1 MPKAGFA
8 RWDEDDAFGLYDER
22 PSRHARRRRLPWL
35 RMGFFSALCVAGLVF
50 FAQDH
55 RPKNPETG
63 SPETG
68 SLETRSFET
77 RSFGLKTPELRQ
89 QTAAPVP
96 PPVLTAPT
104 PVWRQIPPQ
113 PVLYAFERNADPV
126 AMTARQ
132 HAGGAREDT
141 LILGAFGQE
150 RYAHVALAHNPAG
163 PLAEPARSFFV
174 ELVRRSAEAG
184 LSVVRYPQSHAV
196 ATKFGPVEAAPVT
209 LAAAA
214 EQPCLAFRFAD
225 PAAGFGLQGWL
236 CGSEARPV
244 DDAQLACFIDGIGL
258 AGAAG
263 PGLKAIFARSE
274 RSRIEACGLG
284 PRTASASVKAPVRP

>member
-8 RWDEDDAFGLYDER
+8 RWDENDAFGLYDER
-22 PSRHARRRRLPWL
+22 PPRHARRPRLPWL
-35 RMGFFSALCVAGLVF
+35 RMGFFSGLCVAGLVF

-55 RPKNPETG
+55 RP
-63 SPETG
+63 
-68 SLETRSFET
+68 ETRSPEAK
-77 RSFGLKTPELRQ
+77 SAELKTPEPRQ
-89 QTAAPVP
+89 QPAAPVP

-104 PVWRQIPPQ
+104 PVWRQIAPQ
-113 PVLYAFERNADPV
+113 PVLYAFERHADPV

-214 EQPCLAFRFAD
+214 EQACLAFRFSDA
-225 PAAGFGLQGWL
+225 AAGFGLQGWL

-244 DDAQLACFIDGIGL
+244 DDAQLACFLDGIGL

-284 PRTASASVKAPVRP
+284 PRTASVSIKAPVRP

>member
-55 RPKNPETG
+55 QPKNAEPDTSEIRT
-63 SPETG
+63 SEI
-68 SLETRSFET
+68 
-77 RSFGLKTPELRQ
+77 KQ
-89 QTAAPVP
+89 QPAVAAPLP
-96 PPVLTAPT
+96 APVLTAPT

-214 EQPCLAFRFAD
+214 EQGCLAFRFAD
-225 PAAGFGLQGWL
+225 AATGFGFQGWL

-244 DDAQLACFIDGIGL
+244 DDAQLACFLDGIGL

-274 RSRIEACGLG
+274 RSRIEACG
-284 PRTASASVKAPVRP
+284 PVARTASASVKAPVRP

>member
-1 MPKAGFA
+1 MPGLGIAGSRVHVMPKAGFA
-8 RWDEDDAFGLYDER
+8 RWDENDAFGLYDER
-22 PSRHARRRRLPWL
+22 PSRHARKRRLPWL
-35 RMGFFSALCVAGLVF
+35 RMGFFSVLCVAGLVF

-55 RPKNPETG
+55 EPKNPE
-63 SPETG
+63 P
-68 SLETRSFET
+68 
-77 RSFGLKTPELRQ
+77 RQ
-89 QTAAPVP
+89 QAAVAAPVP
-96 PPVLTAPT
+96 APVLTAPT
-104 PVWRQIPPQ
+104 PVWRQIAPQ
-113 PVLYAFERNADPV
+113 PVLYAFERHADPV

-141 LILGAFGQE
+141 LILGSFGEE

-214 EQPCLAFRFAD
+214 EQACLAFRFAD

-274 RSRIEACGLG
+274 RSRIEACGAG
-284 PRTASASVKAPVRP
+284 PRTASVSVKAPVRP

>member
-8 RWDEDDAFGLYDER
+8 EWDENDAFGLYDER
-22 PSRHARRRRLPWL
+22 PSRHARKRRLPWL
-35 RMGFFSALCVAGLVF
+35 RMGFFSVLCVAGLVF
-50 FAQDH
+50 FAQEYEQKD
-55 RPKNPETG
+55 PNPNQPQAVAT
-63 SPETG
+63 S
-68 SLETRSFET
+68 
-77 RSFGLKTPELRQ
+77 
-89 QTAAPVP
+89 VP
-96 PPVLTAPT
+96 APVLTAPT

-132 HAGGAREDT
+132 HAGGTREDT
-141 LILGAFGQE
+141 LILGGFGEE

-163 PLAEPARSFFV
+163 SFAEPARSFFV

-184 LSVVRYPQSHAV
+184 LSVVRYAQSHAV
-196 ATKFGPVEAAPVT
+196 ATKFGLVEAVPVT
-209 LAAAA
+209 LAGAS
-214 EQPCLAFRFAD
+214 EQACLAFRFAD
-225 PAAGFGLQGWL
+225 PAGFGLQGWL

-244 DDAQLACFIDGIGL
+244 DDAQLACFLDGIGV

-263 PGLKAIFARSE
+263 AGLKAIFARSE
-274 RSRIEACGLG
+274 GSRIEACGAG

>member
-8 RWDEDDAFGLYDER
+8 RWDENDAFDLYDER
-22 PSRHARRRRLPWL
+22 PSRHGRKRRLPWL
-35 RMGFFSALCVAGLVF
+35 RMGFFSVLCIAGLVF
-50 FAQDH
+50 FAQEYEQKDH
-55 RPKNPETG
+55 EPKQP
-63 SPETG
+63 
-68 SLETRSFET
+68 
-77 RSFGLKTPELRQ
+77 
-89 QTAAPVP
+89 AAAAALPA
-96 PPVLTAPT
+96 PVLTAPT

-113 PVLYAFERNADPV
+113 PVLYAFERTADPV

-141 LILGAFGQE
+141 LILGGFGEE

-184 LSVVRYPQSHAV
+184 LSVVRYPQSHMV

-214 EQPCLAFRFAD
+214 EQACLAFRFSDA
-225 PAAGFGLQGWL
+225 AAGFGLQGWL

-244 DDAQLACFIDGIGL
+244 DDAQLACFLDGIGL

-274 RSRIEACGLG
+274 HSRIEACG
-284 PRTASASVKAPVRP
+284 PVARTASASVKAPVRP

>member
-1 MPKAGFA
+1 M
-8 RWDEDDAFGLYDER
+8 
-22 PSRHARRRRLPWL
+22 
-35 RMGFFSALCVAGLVF
+35 
-50 FAQDH
+50 
-55 RPKNPETG
+55 
-63 SPETG
+63 
-68 SLETRSFET
+68 
-77 RSFGLKTPELRQ
+77 
-89 QTAAPVP
+89 AAPVP

-141 LILGAFGQE
+141 LVLGAFGQE

-214 EQPCLAFRFAD
+214 EQACLAFRFAD
-225 PAAGFGLQGWL
+225 AAAGFGFQGWL

-244 DDAQLACFIDGIGL
+244 DDAQLACFLDGIGL

-274 RSRIEACGLG
+274 RNRIEACG
-284 PRTASASVKAPVRP
+284 PVARTASASVKAPVRP